1 MVFSFQI
8 NKQERYLNTMIN
20 ANGISKKFGDKF
32 IASDISLNISAGE
45 VVGLVGLN
53 GAGKTTL
60 LRLLLGLINA
70 DSGFAEILNERV
82 SPKNSSVLRK
92 VGVILENDGFNG
104 NLTFAENMSFFA
116 KIKGMDG
123 KNLQNYLDENWAEL
137 LRKKNAVK
145 SFSKGEKMQ
154 CAIARAFLNEP
165 KAIIL
170 DEPTTGLDYEQ
181 CEKLFTMTKSAQKN
195 GAAVIISSHNFFAL
209 DKLCTRVL
217 ELKNAKL
224 KDTTFKDIYGG
235 FFNNI

>member
-1 MVFSFQI
+1 
-8 NKQERYLNTMIN
+8 MIK
-20 ANGISKKFGDKF
+20 ATEISKKFGQKE
-32 IASDISLNISAGE
+32 IVTNVSLEISAGE
-45 VVGLVGLN
+45 IVGLVGLN

-70 DSGFAEILNERV
+70 DSGFAEIFGERV
-82 SPKNSSVLRK
+82 SPKNSSILRK

-104 NLTFAENMSFFA
+104 NLSFAENMQFFA
-116 KIKGMDG
+116 KIKKVNE
-123 KNLQNYLDENWAEL
+123 KNLQNYLNENWIEMSY
-137 LRKKNAVK
+137 KKNAVK

-181 CEKLFTMTKSAQKN
+181 CKKLFELVKSAQKN
-195 GAAVIISSHNFFAL
+195 GAAIIISSHNFFAL

-217 ELKNAKL
+217 ELKNAKI
-224 KDTTFKDIYGG
+224 KEIGDG